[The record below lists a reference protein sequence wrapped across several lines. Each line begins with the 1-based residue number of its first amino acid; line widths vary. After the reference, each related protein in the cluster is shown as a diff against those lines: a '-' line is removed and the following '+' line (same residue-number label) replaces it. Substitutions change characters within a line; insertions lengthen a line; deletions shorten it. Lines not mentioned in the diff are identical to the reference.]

1 MSAFNKMLHNT
12 RDRNWGGTSEN
23 VACEPYISGYSFIKW
38 ILPQCVNEYV
48 TANNKFFQNKND
60 QTYLYNYGKNSCVLN
75 SACTSVTP
83 PGGTLNTI
91 EYQGLGGT
99 KWGVPGSIDY
109 GSTISLK
116 YIEFSGLPILRLHR
130 AWVNMIRDNK
140 IGLTAL
146 KGGSQGSTVVN
157 GAVYN
162 KANYSATLL
171 YWTTKPDGCTV
182 EYYAAYS
189 GVYPTKDPLDA
200 FTGDITAIDKL
211 EIDID
216 YHLDRIWHEDW
227 VYEIATKEASRSPYG
242 SQGNTL
248 WSRDGFRYQ
257 AQNVHEYVNA
267 PSFL

>member
-1 MSAFNKMLHNT
+1 MSAFNNMMMHT
-12 RDRNWGGTSEN
+12 RDRNWGGTSQH
-23 VACEPYISGYSFIKW
+23 VAAEPYVSGYSFVKW
-38 ILPQCVNEYV
+38 ILPACLNGYIN
-48 TANNKFFQNKND
+48 ANGHTYNSNY
-60 QTYLYNYGKNSCVLN
+60 QTELYRDFRNNNVLE

-91 EYQGLGGT
+91 EFQGLGGT

-109 GSTISLK
+109 GSTITLK

-146 KGGSQGSTVVN
+146 KGGTQSSTVVP
-157 GAVYN
+157 GAVYT

-171 YWTTKPDGCTV
+171 YWTTKPDGVTV

-200 FTGDITAIDKL
+200 FSGDITAIDKL

-216 YHLDRIWHEDW
+216 YHLDFIWHEDW
-227 VYEIATKEASRSPYG
+227 VYEIAQKEASRVPYG

-257 AQNVHEYVNA
+257 SQHVHEYVNA
-267 PSFL
+267 PKVL